1 MRGTIKA
8 WWERNTLRL
17 WLKSRIR
24 FSRGKKLGLN
34 VLLIMLVSL
43 CLWGMV
49 GYPLPTLE
57 MEFRRMERTYLLP
70 PSEILLSTGR
80 ITVAHSHE
88 PYDPVPK
95 VTQEQILGLGDDYAV
110 AFWQNSSRRGASELV
125 CWSFEEQ
132 EGQVKLA
139 PLISL
144 ISDTRGEDWPERES
158 CVAVAALELPQGT
171 ARGEMTLEAEE
182 GIYQEGS
189 EVLEHDLC
197 LFAFQS
203 RLSSYS
209 YDWVQ
214 GLPYTLRFY
223 DGAGELLL
231 EQRGTVPQR
240 G

>member
-1 MRGTIKA
+1 MRGSIKA
-8 WWERNTLRL
+8 WWKQNKLGVWLQRKLRL
-17 WLKSRIR
+17 
-24 FSRGKKLGLN
+24 SRGGKLLLN
-34 VLLIMLVSL
+34 LAVIMLTAL
-43 CLWGMV
+43 CLWGMA
-49 GYPLPTLE
+49 GYPLPTLK

-80 ITVAHSHE
+80 ITAAHSHE

-95 VTQEQILGLGDDYAV
+95 VTQEQILGLGEDYAV
-110 AFWQNSSRRGASELV
+110 TFWKHPFSTGGNQLV
-125 CWSFEEQ
+125 CWSFSEQ
-132 EGQVKLA
+132 PGQVKLA
-139 PLISL
+139 PLL
-144 ISDTRGEDWPERES
+144 YAVSDTRDEDWPERES

>member
-1 MRGTIKA
+1 M
-8 WWERNTLRL
+8 
-17 WLKSRIR
+17 
-24 FSRGKKLGLN
+24 KKLQFLPRLGRGGKIVRNLVLAAGLA
-34 VLLIMLVSL
+34 LVIWAQYG
-43 CLWGMV
+43 C
-49 GYPLPTLE
+49 PLPTLE

-80 ITVAHSHE
+80 ITVSHSHE

-110 AFWQNSSRRGASELV
+110 AFWQNSSLRGASELV

-132 EGQVKLA
+132 EGQVKLV
-139 PLISL
+139 PLRHAV
-144 ISDTRGEDWPERES
+144 SDTRDENWPERES
-158 CVAVAALELPQGT
+158 CVAVAALELPEGT
-171 ARGEMTLEAEE
+171 ARGEMTVEAEE
-182 GIYQEGS
+182 GLYQEKS

-214 GLPYTLRFY
+214 GLPYTLRCY
-223 DGAGELLL
+223 DEAGELLL
-231 EQRGTVPQR
+231 EQTGTVPIR
-240 G
+240 N